1 MTMKIYNHNHKCW
14 RCQRT
19 LEYVYTMD
27 NVDEYYCIACNMEQR
42 RSLEL
47 VDAETRLTE
56 TYGE

>member
-1 MTMKIYNHNHKCW
+1 MNAYDHNHKCW

-27 NVDEYYCIACNMEQR
+27 NVDEYYCIACNMEQK